1 MTNHPV
7 TILVVDHY
15 DFADPIAEVLKKGG
29 YATLKAYDG
38 LEAKRVY
45 EKHNEAIDAVI
56 TELRIPHLN
65 GFELIEGLCKKN
77 PALPI
82 LLTSGYISPFSK
94 FSDFAY
100 LQSPLVVS
108 LDKPFLSDS
117 LLKSLELL
125 LKRKKVVRVLNFE
138 RTKRNKEITST

>member
-1 MTNHPV
+1 MQNNPV

-15 DFADPIAEVLKKGG
+15 DFADLIAEILKIGG
-29 YATLKAYDG
+29 YSTLKAYDG

-45 EKHNEAIDAVI
+45 EKHKEAIDAVI
-56 TELRIPHLN
+56 TELRIPRID
-65 GFELIEGLCKKN
+65 GFELIEWLCEKN

-82 LLTSGYISPFSK
+82 ILTSGSISPFNE
-94 FSDFAY
+94 FSDFAH

-108 LDKPFLSDS
+108 LDKPFSSDS
-117 LLKSLELL
+117 LLKNLELL

-138 RTKRNKEITST
+138 RTKRNKEIISK